1 MIKMVYSV
9 FRLTMLPLLASF
21 HCGEEPAPINDQPV
35 PINNDG
41 SAEPSL
47 RTQGRLFRSD
57 WSSATGSSDSA
68 HSDAGR
74 WTDLFCSS
82 TVRSRVLAVV
92 PGSTAGWTA
101 TPNIMQVT
109 NRGAQNCGM
118 VESVV
123 APRGA
128 SYFIRMYIRVEDE
141 NQFSFHSV
149 NINSLGDVQVP
160 LWAIF
165 NPVAGVDYSPKLTL
179 AHPNPSAIRDWR
191 PRTKIRMAQWYRFEW
206 HVEIFDVANRSARI
220 WPRIYDMAGT
230 LVADASAYIQE
241 AHPNSP
247 LTLQQWYDNGG
258 FHRFTDLEMARK
270 FGLGYEGPAGA
281 ADRGRKWYYAAVEI
295 RSDTWA
301 GPLR

>member
-1 MIKMVYSV
+1 MIKMPYSV
-9 FRLTMLPLLASF
+9 LRLTMLTFLASF
-21 HCGEEPAPINDQPV
+21 HCGDAPATMDNH
-35 PINNDG
+35 G
-41 SAEPSL
+41 SGEPSL

-57 WSSATGSSDSA
+57 WSTVTGSSDRA
-68 HSDAGR
+68 HSDDGR
-74 WTDLFCSS
+74 WTELMCSS
-82 TVRSRVLAVV
+82 TIRSRVLAVV

-109 NRGAQNCGM
+109 NRGEKFCGM
-118 VESVV
+118 VEAIV
-123 APRGA
+123 APRGQ
-128 SYFIRMYIRVEDE
+128 SYYIRMYIRVE
-141 NQFSFHSV
+141 NQNQPTFHSI
-149 NINSLGDVQVP
+149 NIFSLGDVQVP

-179 AHPNPSAIRDWR
+179 AHPNPSGIRDWR
-191 PRTKIRMAQWYRFEW
+191 PRTRIRMAQWYRFEW

-220 WPRIYDMAGT
+220 WPRIYDMAGN

-241 AHPNSP
+241 ANPSSP

-270 FGLGYEGPAGA
+270 FGLGFEGPATSVDTGA
-281 ADRGRKWYYAAVEI
+281 KWYYAAVEI

-301 GPLR
+301 GPVQ

>member
-21 HCGEEPAPINDQPV
+21 HCGDEPAPINDQPV
-35 PINNDG
+35 PVNNDA

-57 WSSATGSSDSA
+57 WSSATGSSDRA
-68 HSDAGR
+68 HSDDGR
-74 WTDLFCSS
+74 WTDLICSS

-92 PGSTAGWTA
+92 PGSTADWTA

-109 NRGAQNCGM
+109 NRGEQNCGM

-149 NINSLGDVQVP
+149 NVNALGDVQVP

-241 AHPNSP
+241 AHPDSP

-270 FGLGYEGPAGA
+270 LGLGYEGPAGA

-301 GPLR
+301 GPIR